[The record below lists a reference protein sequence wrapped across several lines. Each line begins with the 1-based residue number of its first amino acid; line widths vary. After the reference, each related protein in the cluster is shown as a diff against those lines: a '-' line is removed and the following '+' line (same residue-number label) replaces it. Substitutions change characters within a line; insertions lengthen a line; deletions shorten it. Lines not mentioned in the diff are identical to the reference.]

1 MRTTPPDPLQMTYQ
15 QLEELDGLLQ
25 RMLAMTQRS
34 ATPTNDGEKSASDS
48 HAHTCTDSLPATA
61 ELSVQHQVNTD
72 VECILS
78 TNTLKIND
86 STNQM
91 PTVSLSRSNKHLP
104 SSAYHT
110 PLVDITELPIAEE
123 LVDKQMLLDNNIY
136 YILLPFVYINLIYD
150 KICNNLGWIGRLLHA
165 SITRNTLGIGGL
177 LLFFYSLFWY
187 IQSQGLIGWNV
198 SVPWTLQDWYDII
211 AYRH

>member
-72 VECILS
+72 V
-78 TNTLKIND
+78 
-86 STNQM
+86 
-91 PTVSLSRSNKHLP
+91 
-104 SSAYHT
+104 
-110 PLVDITELPIAEE
+110 
-123 LVDKQMLLDNNIY
+123 
-136 YILLPFVYINLIYD
+136 
-150 KICNNLGWIGRLLHA
+150 
-165 SITRNTLGIGGL
+165 
-177 LLFFYSLFWY
+177 
-187 IQSQGLIGWNV
+187 
-198 SVPWTLQDWYDII
+198 
-211 AYRH
+211 